1 MVTAKVM
8 RAQGLGVV
16 EEVGR
21 GSELKVGD
29 FVSGAWGEYAF
40 CYMEVL

>member
-1 MVTAKVM
+1 M

-16 EEVGR
+16 EEVGK

-29 FVSGAWGEYAF
+29 FVSGSWGEYAF
-40 CYMEVL
+40 GCREVP

>member
-1 MVTAKVM
+1 M

-16 EEVGR
+16 EEVGK

-29 FVSGAWGEYAF
+29 FVSGSWGEYAF
-40 CYMEVL
+40 CYMEIP